1 MGDFIIQK
9 KAAGNFSLFPEKVSH
24 IYTQINFC
32 SFTLT
37 SFNTNQKPYFFFPI
51 PMLNNQGQHCNDV
64 FLSAMPF
71 FLSSEISCP
80 LFHRTFLPMCVLT
93 CATEKSLM
101 HKFDDDIS

>member
-37 SFNTNQKPYFFFPI
+37 SFNTNQKPYFFFQSQCLTI
-51 PMLNNQGQHCNDV
+51 KANT
-64 FLSAMPF
+64 AMMF
-71 FLSSEISCP
+71 FYQQCHFSCP
-80 LFHRTFLPMCVLT
+80 VKFPAPYSTEPSCQCV
-93 CATEKSLM
+93 
-101 HKFDDDIS
+101 F